1 MKRLTPHHYIWEQ
14 KGWPEFTWDHSILL
28 KPLSQARKSQGQLHQ
43 AVSSLGFDEALNS
56 EATILI
62 EETLT
67 TAAIEGQKLDKEAIR
82 SSVARRLG
90 LPTAGFP
97 NPDRNIEGL
106 VDILQDALKSHDQP
120 LTLNKMKTWQAALF
134 PTGYSGLYKVR
145 TGNFRGDNP
154 MRVVSGPIGRE
165 KIHFEA
171 PPSTILS
178 KEINQFVQWWNK
190 GSRPM
195 DGLLRAGVAHLYFV
209 TVHPFED
216 GNGRIARALTDMA
229 LAQDEKLSSRHYSM
243 SARIMVGRKSY
254 YEILEQTQ
262 KGTLDIS
269 PWLVWFLET
278 INSAITDSMKLI
290 SDVLDKAHFWKVHTN
305 TDINGRQRKVINKIW
320 NIGLDQ
326 FKGNLTTRQYAG
338 MTKTSRATAFRELSD
353 LVEKGILQQIGSGRS
368 VSYKIIFSK
377 MK

>member
-1 MKRLTPHHYIWEQ
+1 MKRLTPHLYLWEK
-14 KGWPEFTWDHSILL
+14 KGWPEFTWDHSLLL
-28 KPLSQARKSQGQLHQ
+28 KPLSQARMSQGQLHQ

-67 TAAIEGQKLDKEAIR
+67 TAAIEGEKLDKEAIR

-120 LTLNKMKTWQAALF
+120 LTLKKMKTWQAALF

-171 PPSTILS
+171 PPSIKLS
-178 KEINQFVQWWNK
+178 KEMKQFVQWWNK
-190 GSRPM
+190 GSRHM

-229 LAQDEKLSSRHYSM
+229 LAQDEKLFRRHTSM
-243 SARIMVGRKSY
+243 SARIMIERKSY
-254 YEILEQTQ
+254 YEILE
-262 KGTLDIS
+262 LDIT
-269 PWLVWFLET
+269 PWLVWFLQT
-278 INSAITDSMKLI
+278 FNSALMDSMKLI
-290 SDVLDKAHFWKVHTN
+290 SEVLDKAHFWKLHTN
-305 TDINGRQRKVINKIW
+305 TDINGRQRKVINNIW
-320 NIGLDQ
+320 EIGLDQ
-326 FKGNLTTRQYAG
+326 FKGNLTTRQYSG

-377 MK
+377 KN